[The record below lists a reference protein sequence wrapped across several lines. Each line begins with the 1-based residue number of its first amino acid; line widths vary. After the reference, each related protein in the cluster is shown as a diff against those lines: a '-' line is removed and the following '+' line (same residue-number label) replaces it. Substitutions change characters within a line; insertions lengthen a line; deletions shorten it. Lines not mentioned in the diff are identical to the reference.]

1 MSLSAHST
9 HQRLDILACSQQTQ
23 IRNEPLKH
31 KRSQISHTQKK
42 IQKPIKDSPAHNP
55 KTQSQPKTNL
65 LDPKRTQTLHLKQS
79 QNEKPTKN
87 NTKKV

>member
-42 IQKPIKDSPAHNP
+42 YKSPLKIHQRTIQKLNHNQ
-55 KTQSQPKTNL
+55 KSIFL
-65 LDPKRTQTLHLKQS
+65 TLKGLKLC
-79 QNEKPTKN
+79 T
-87 NTKKV
+87 